1 MKRTHLNKSH
11 KHFAILFLAG
21 FLIPGIAVADDT
33 VEERLGRG
41 KISSDFHYFTEV
53 EYAYREADLERGGW
67 DSNGANLK
75 DFTVRFGVRH
85 KPYIPLFMRRIVPVN
100 DKPIDGHM
108 EWYFSV
114 TAEELRLERRHKNTY
129 WTTTDIIHTGASPI
143 FGLGMGA
150 IRYGPERAPIRM
162 RVEARYGD
170 YKEVSYSRR
179 FTGNGCD
186 AKYDVQA
193 DISVFSLIVDI
204 EWRYRLGYFEP
215 FLALNAYDLALYQK
229 LIYPDPSVGTSGNYT
244 DVEKNR
250 YGLAVG
256 TWIKLK
262 PDINLRLAR
271 HFFNQN
277 AYTVQTEMRF

>member
-21 FLIPGIAVADDT
+21 FLIPGIAVASDT
-33 VEERLGRG
+33 GKERIVRG
-41 KISSDFHYFTEV
+41 KTSSAFHYFTEV
-53 EYAYREADLERGGW
+53 EYAYREVGLERGVW
-67 DSNGANLK
+67 DSHGANLK

-85 KPYIPLFMRRIVPVN
+85 KPYIPRFMRRIAPVN

-114 TAEELRLERRHKNTY
+114 TAEELRLKRRHENTF

-150 IRYGPERAPIRM
+150 IRYGPERAPIRI
-162 RVEARYGD
+162 RVEARYGK
-170 YKEVSYSRR
+170 YKKVSYSRR
-179 FTGNGCD
+179 FAGD
-186 AKYDVQA
+186 QYDVQA
-193 DISVFSLIVDI
+193 DISVFSLLTEF
-204 EWRYRLGYFEP
+204 EWRYRLKHFEP
-215 FLALNAYDLALYQK
+215 FLVLNTYDLALYQK
-229 LIYPDPSVGTSGNYT
+229 LIYPSPSVGTNGNYT
-244 DVEKNR
+244 DVEVNR

-262 PDINLRLAR
+262 PDISLRLAKY
-271 HFFNQN
+271 FFNQET
-277 AYTVQTEMRF
+277 YTVQTEMRF